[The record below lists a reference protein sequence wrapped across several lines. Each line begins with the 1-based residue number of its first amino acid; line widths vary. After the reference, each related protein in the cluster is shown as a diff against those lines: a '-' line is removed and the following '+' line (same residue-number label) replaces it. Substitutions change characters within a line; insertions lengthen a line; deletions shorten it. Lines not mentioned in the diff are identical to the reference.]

1 MEVAA
6 PLDQGRVEGEGGPIV
21 LVEGL
26 PQLEQALDPEDGL
39 GLGVGAVQL
48 DIPQRP
54 FGLRQ
59 RPTNPGD
66 RKVLNKL
73 LLGKFVTVQKQYIAR
88 IRAGIHN
95 LNVARSRTARL
106 EPTSKD

>member
-1 MEVAA
+1 MASLFTPAGTNYVSVLDLAA
-6 PLDQGRVEGEGGPIV
+6 AAAWYVEK
-21 LVEGL
+21 
-26 PQLEQALDPEDGL
+26 
-39 GLGVGAVQL
+39 
-48 DIPQRP
+48 

-66 RKVLNKL
+66 REVLNKL